1 MDAVDFL
8 QEMDGDFMTSGS
20 MMGLPI
26 MVAKA
31 LTAAVAIIAWR
42 RNRNVVIVKYSD
54 SYSYKNMGNKPSS
67 IGELSKFLSMT
78 DMGGNNE
85 NRMFQGLFTEIKP
98 TLPEYDTADVL
109 CVSDFGWGLI
119 DDGTKKLI
127 ESEKQNGM
135 RIYGLNVYAQ
145 RPYGMLG
152 DDGML
157 DGYYTPRDVC
167 DSLWVYE
174 DGECRDMG

>member
-78 DMGGNNE
+78 DMGG
-85 NRMFQGLFTEIKP
+85 Q
-98 TLPEYDTADVL
+98 
-109 CVSDFGWGLI
+109 
-119 DDGTKKLI
+119 
-127 ESEKQNGM
+127 
-135 RIYGLNVYAQ
+135 
-145 RPYGMLG
+145 
-152 DDGML
+152 
-157 DGYYTPRDVC
+157 
-167 DSLWVYE
+167 
-174 DGECRDMG
+174 